1 MKIYFTILIAFL
13 LCSCVKDKPV
23 DPVKTAVS
31 INADGKVFIVN
42 EGPFQTGHGS
52 VSLYDSESNQ
62 VVEDFYNQQN
72 NSYLGN
78 IVQSVTKYN
87 NSYYIVNNYS
97 GNITVANSV
106 DFLKRATISGFNS
119 PRYLLPVTY
128 NKAYVSDIYASSIH
142 IVDLNTNSISG
153 SIACPAG
160 TEEMVMIY
168 NKAFVTCSNSD
179 YCYVINTSTDVMT
192 DSINI
197 GQGGSSISIDKNAK
211 IWILTSGSSSAG
223 QSAKLVR
230 IDPVNLQIEQSL
242 SFNPGNSPYKLCIN
256 KTRDTLYY
264 LNNGV
269 YQFSIA
275 SGSLPGSALINQ
287 GAKVYYGLGINP
299 KDYTI
304 YVADAIDYV
313 QKSKIEI
320 YKPNGNFIN
329 SFNAGI
335 ISNGFVFE

>member
-1 MKIYFTILIAFL
+1 MKIYFTILAIFL
-13 LCSCVKDKPV
+13 FYSCVKDKPQ
-23 DPVKTAVS
+23 DILKNTIS
-31 INADGKVFIVN
+31 INSDGKVLVIN
-42 EGPFQTGHGS
+42 EGPFQTLHGS
-52 VSLYDSESNQ
+52 VSLYDSQSNQ

-78 IVQSVTKYN
+78 IVQSATKYN

-97 GNITVANSV
+97 GNITVVNST
-106 DFLKRATISGFNS
+106 DFIKKATINGFNS

-128 NKAYVSDIYASSIH
+128 NKAYVSDIFSSSIY
-142 IVDLNTNSISG
+142 IVDLNLNAITGTI
-153 SIACPAG
+153 ICPAG
-160 TEEMVMIY
+160 TEEMAMIY
-168 NKAFVTCSNSD
+168 DKAFVTCSNSN
-179 YCYVINTSTDVMT
+179 YCYVINTTTDAVT
-192 DSINI
+192 DSVNV
-197 GQGGSSISIDKNAK
+197 GKGGSSITVDKNAK
-211 IWILTSGSSSAG
+211 IWVLTSGSSSAG

-242 SFNPGNSPYKLCIN
+242 TFNSGNSPYKLCIN

-269 YQFSIA
+269 YQFNIN
-275 SGSLPGSALINQ
+275 SGSLPASPLINQ

-299 KDYTI
+299 KDYSI

-320 YKPNGNFIN
+320 YKPNGNFAN